1 MPWWPGASPAPASST
16 GPEVARNGGGATGLC
31 GAGRGAPEGERHVL
45 REDHDEI
52 RKWAEKRG
60 GTPTVVK
67 GTEGEDGEGI
77 LRIDFAEPDDKL
89 EPISW
94 DEFFET
100 FEDRKLAFL
109 HQDKTANGQESRFFK
124 FVKR

>member
-1 MPWWPGASPAPASST
+1 MSSGT
-16 GPEVARNGGGATGLC
+16 TTT
-31 GAGRGAPEGERHVL
+31 
-45 REDHDEI
+45 DHKEI
-52 RKWAEKRG
+52 RRWIEKRG

-67 GTEGEDGEGI
+67 GTEGKDGEGI